1 MQVKPRSTTGASSAP
16 ERSTVT
22 WTTPV
27 NIRHLEIV
35 NDAVAR
41 TTGVR
46 VRETVP
52 DTSLHRTYAVIDV
65 GLT

>member
-1 MQVKPRSTTGASSAP
+1 M
-16 ERSTVT
+16 
-22 WTTPV
+22 TPV
-27 NIRHLEIV
+27 HIRHLEIV